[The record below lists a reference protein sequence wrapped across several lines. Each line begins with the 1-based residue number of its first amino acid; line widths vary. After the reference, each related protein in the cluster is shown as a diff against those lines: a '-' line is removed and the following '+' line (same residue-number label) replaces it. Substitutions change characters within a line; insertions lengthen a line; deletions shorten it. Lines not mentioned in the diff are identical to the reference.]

1 MKNKV
6 IVFLL
11 LTISFSGNLKSQDN
25 LKPGEL
31 FIYYEDVIYRI
42 VAEPTHTFH
51 QNNEDINKIH
61 ITDSVFVKYIDSM
74 IVNMKTKTICNY
86 PSVVY
91 PGMIQIVYRRNN
103 CKYYTINMTHSLT
116 NEIYYG
122 KIGMLEL
129 DGQMME
135 YNSKFQDVIDQ
146 VVNYHI
152 RNPKFKIDNA
162 SFLRE
167 ILEGKRYEHDIN
179 LN

>member
-1 MKNKV
+1 MDFIGFRDANIYV
-6 IVFLL
+6 EGVGIVR
-11 LTISFSGNLKSQDN
+11 TSM
-25 LKPGEL
+25 
-31 FIYYEDVIYRI
+31 
-42 VAEPTHTFH
+42 
-51 QNNEDINKIH
+51 
-61 ITDSVFVKYIDSM
+61 SVE
-74 IVNMKTKTICNY
+74 N
-86 PSVVY
+86 
-91 PGMIQIVYRRNN
+91 
-103 CKYYTINMTHSLT
+103 
-116 NEIYYG
+116 G